1 MENKIKIDFWNKQY
15 IERVN
20 NSPLYELNLS
30 NSQYLRIVNHQ
41 YDEIF
46 NLLTLGKTITISNLD
61 LMNKTLTQ
69 ALTEAE
75 NNNSHQNKFSIFT
88 SDDFNIQNK
97 KLEELYNSNKSIFI
111 TYGLLDYF
119 EDDSMK
125 IKSAPLVLMP
135 IIIEKITDKEAYQ
148 VKCIHHELRLNDALI
163 KKLIDTRRIDISY
176 PIDNEFSLIEYLT
189 YVATKVRNNH
199 FSVNNGCFIL
209 PIDLKA
215 LYYHFDFINHKNAIS
230 SLPLV
235 KSISYLNSEFYN
247 FNKPSSER
255 LKNHYLSLLDLDNEE
270 YKLLK
275 RINLRE
281 NLVIKTNSKQNKEHL
296 FTNIVNNFLLND
308 KKILITYNSNEDYLD
323 IKNYLKNNHLD
334 MFSMDLSKNSA
345 SKEEMLNRLTSFER
359 LDFDIKL
366 IDENKID
373 EVVDTY
379 YLLKNNFKKMLNSLR
394 KSNEPLK
401 LSINRAIYEYYC
413 LKDLPL
419 ISLDIPN
426 ANLIDDNK
434 LNEYIDSIKT
444 FVTSIN
450 NLNCHYKDHPFYG
463 FNNLSL
469 NQNDYIN
476 IKEQI
481 INLSNEFEPTKRA
494 YDLLTNKYKFP
505 SPINLKEMKCLLN
518 IISLL
523 PECIKINQD
532 YFEVENDDIVI
543 EDLSLH
549 NSLFNN
555 LLSIKS
561 SIISLYEGN
570 VFLINHEEL
579 KEQLKTPLTKK
590 IIKTYRP
597 FFDKKVKI
605 DNTILSR
612 LSNELEEYYKIENQ
626 INKLLKK
633 LSLYK
638 PFYNEG
644 VFNINAIK
652 EKFALIK
659 KFKEYCNYLNK
670 NNSSFSYLDLL
681 SFDEDMISSLM
692 IDRKKA
698 QISFNH
704 LLNLIN
710 SLQEHF
716 DINIL
721 DLSACPISS
730 LNTKFTQASKNFSS
744 INNYLDFYLTR
755 KKLNKVLPSL
765 DEALLEHNRTD
776 EYVSIFIKR
785 FYYDFI
791 HSCLTSNDIL
801 KNNNKEMFI
810 KNIENYNSFNTSRLE
825 TINAIIKSHIKND
838 IQKHSLSIKSLES
851 AYLSTLSKQGIKT
864 LPSFVILNKAKNTL
878 KTLFP
883 IFVMPID
890 EVPEIINQQDYNFDL
905 NIVFADE
912 KLQTSDSLPS
922 IARSSQVITF
932 DYQIFNTLSEDKMI
946 PYNYESFIKSSS
958 QCFNVVNCISSSYEY
973 QILKTNSYNI
983 PLKKYL
989 SEKLS
994 QEGFEVALDFNT
1006 SIGTIDILVKVP
1018 SSTRPIAIILDNLNY
1033 YSFES
1038 VINSINQT
1046 KENLEHLGF
1055 AHYHIITSMFF
1066 DNEDKNYEELI
1077 DFIITQSNQ
1086 EKSKNKIVKLRPLV
1100 DVIFD
1105 EYVEPQE
1112 VYYKL
1117 PNKNE
1122 KSDSD
1127 LLLDFLVKTAP
1138 LKKETV
1144 IKVFGDKAI
1153 SLLPTLQVS
1162 NIIKIANGFVF
1173 IEGGMINFRKVNRE
1187 GDKIRDINDVSNE
1200 EISFGIL
1207 KLLSQKSLTEDEV
1220 IKLILSSLG
1229 YKKMNHNQ
1237 YFRIQNIIN
1246 ELKDDKKITE
1256 KENILYYE

>member
-838 IQKHSLSIKSLES
+838 IQKHSLSIKSLEN

-1173 IEGGMINFRKVNRE
+1173 IEGGTINFRKVNRE

>member
-1173 IEGGMINFRKVNRE
+1173 IEGGTINFRKVNRE

>member
-989 SEKLS
+989 NEKLS

-1173 IEGGMINFRKVNRE
+1173 IEGGTINFRKVNRE

>member
-681 SFDEDMISSLM
+681 SFDDDMISSLM

-838 IQKHSLSIKSLES
+838 IQKHSLSIKSLEN

-932 DYQIFNTLSEDKMI
+932 DYQIFNTLSEDKII

-1173 IEGGMINFRKVNRE
+1173 IEGGTINFRTVNRE

-1207 KLLSQKSLTEDEV
+1207 KLLSQKSLQEDEV

>member
-125 IKSAPLVLMP
+125 IKSAHLVLMP

-681 SFDEDMISSLM
+681 SFDDDMISSLM

-932 DYQIFNTLSEDKMI
+932 DYQIFNTLSEDKII

-1173 IEGGMINFRKVNRE
+1173 IEGGTINFRKVNRE